1 VAERVRLNV
10 IVRAMSATALAAVL
24 ASCVVREAQP
34 RVSWD
39 EVCSHI
45 QDRQDLE
52 TCRTKVREL
61 GSAPA
66 AQPAA
71 GGIPVRTSLP
81 WSGVLSWWVIY
92 YGFGVILAR
101 AVFVDA
107 RRRDWLVLQIRPIW
121 WARCASSTRRSACWS
136 TGWCT
141 TPGWRRGSRARP
153 SRPSVRG
160 SPSAPN
166 ETADRR
172 LAFAQNLYR
181 SFTPWVRRSLSPT
194 TYEFANVMMKEFAPH
209 SRFRAAITPA
219 GRGAG
224 GNGARQDAEAPAVPK
239 HVAMSWAQRLKRVI
253 ANIEEPELI
262 AR

>member
-10 IVRAMSATALAAVL
+10 IVRAMSTTALAATL

-92 YGFGVILAR
+92 YGFGVILGR

-121 WARCASSTRRSACWS
+121 WGALCVVDAAFGVLVYWMVHY
-136 TGWCT
+136 
-141 TPGWRRGSRARP
+141 SRLAPRF
-153 SRPSVRG
+153 
-160 SPSAPN
+160 PSAP
-166 ETADRR
+166 EPPERP
-172 LAFAQNLYR
+172 R
-181 SFTPWVRRSLSPT
+181 SP
-194 TYEFANVMMKEFAPH
+194 E
-209 SRFRAAITPA
+209 RA
-219 GRGAG
+219 
-224 GNGARQDAEAPAVPK
+224 E
-239 HVAMSWAQRLKRVI
+239 
-253 ANIEEPELI
+253 
-262 AR
+262 